1 MKICEVNYVFLI
13 KLLMKKLN
21 FLRNVKKKE
30 KLVKYV
36 NQIKKFILLI

>member
-1 MKICEVNYVFLI
+1 MKICEVNYVFLN

-21 FLRNVKKKE
+21 FIRNVKKKE

>member
-1 MKICEVNYVFLI
+1 MKICEVNYVFLN